1 MIGNQ
6 VVSQEHHSF
15 EKDDDSLFAEDD
27 DLLKDSE
34 SEPIPELYLD
44 ELGKID
50 DMFTKIEREI

>member
-44 ELGKID
+44 ELEKID